1 MATVPRI
8 IDIRDNLERAREESD
23 GDIDDELDAVE
34 EQIAEYTERTETE
47 GTDEEGVLDTV
58 DNRLLK
64 LETRAD
70 GTVEEQLHAA
80 RNRIHLFRNARS
92 GAVDGVSVID
102 VETRFADAGTDKIE
116 DDAAGEEVEFWI
128 VLANDEGE
136 RSVAVEIPFYRDD
149 EEVTRVRGESIR
161 LGANEQETVTL
172 ITEVPQDAEYYTVD
186 IDTAESAD
194 ASSSVSER

>member
-34 EQIAEYTERTETE
+34 EQIAEYTEHTETE

-64 LETRAD
+64 LETQTD
-70 GTVEEQLHAA
+70 DPVSEHLHAA
-80 RNRIHLFRNARS
+80 RNRIHLFRNART
-92 GAVDGVSVID
+92 GAVNDVSVID
-102 VETRFADAGTDKIE
+102 VETRFADAGTDRVE
-116 DDAAGEEVEFWI
+116 DDAAGEEVEFWV
-128 VLANDEGE
+128 VLANEGSE
-136 RSVAVEIPFYRDD
+136 RSVTVEIPFYRDD
-149 EEVTRVRGESIR
+149 EEVTRLRGESIR

-172 ITEVPQDAEYYTVD
+172 ITEVPPEAEYYTVD
-186 IDTAESAD
+186 IDASESED
-194 ASSSVSER
+194 ATSSVSER

>member
-70 GTVEEQLHAA
+70 GAVEEQLHAA

-116 DDAAGEEVEFWI
+116 DDAAGEEVEFWV
-128 VLANDEGE
+128 VLANDGEE
-136 RSVAVEIPFYRDD
+136 RSVTVEIPFYRDD

-161 LGANEQETVTL
+161 LGANVQETVTL
-172 ITEVPQDAEYYTVD
+172 ITDVPQEAEYYTVD
-186 IDTAESAD
+186 IDTTDSVET
-194 ASSSVSER
+194 SSSVTER